1 MISIRKLVKSN
12 INLIGLLNQNN
23 YFNRI
28 SKSDFHLGR
37 AYQEKVD
44 KGEIQ
49 CDTAQLALLKEL
61 EPLYHGL
68 IELKR
73 NNNHANTPNTTG
85 SIFGFLNNKDSSS
98 NDQDNL
104 SLQSIYIWGGPGCG
118 KSFCMDFF
126 YDMVPFKKKKRVHFH
141 HFMIDVHKSIHKI
154 GDLKKVAAQIALK
167 YELICFDEFQVT
179 DIADAMILKSLFDY
193 LFAQGTIVVSTS
205 NRPPDDLYKNGLQ
218 RALFVP
224 FINYLKEHAKVI
236 EVVSETDYRLGSLE
250 EMEQFQGNTSPV
262 SSSSSSSSS
271 SSLLSDKTRASNF
284 LNVRSKGAAELF
296 DQLFQEARLTDP
308 SPIKEVILD
317 VYGHKLVIPEA
328 VPSLKLAK
336 MSFSHICGNA
346 FGAADYIEIA
356 ERYRTIFLY
365 EVPQLDDRNE
375 IRRFI
380 TLVDSLYEGRCRL
393 VILTEN
399 CSDPFKLLVQ
409 ESLPTGDESFAYA
422 RTASRLVEMT
432 RTSNFISSHNK
443 TVIGPET

>member
-1 MISIRKLVKSN
+1 MFSIRKLGNYN
-12 INLIGLLNQNN
+12 INLVRLLSKNN
-23 YFNRI
+23 NFNKI
-28 SKSDFHLGR
+28 SKSNFHLGR
-37 AYQEKVD
+37 VYQEKVD
-44 KGEIQ
+44 KGEIKY
-49 CDTAQLALLKEL
+49 DTAQIALLKEL
-61 EPLYHGL
+61 EPLYNGL

-73 NNNHANTPNTTG
+73 NSNHFNSPNTTG
-85 SIFGFLNNKDSSS
+85 SIFGFLNNS
-98 NDQDNL
+98 NNTSTNNQGDL

-126 YDMVPFKKKKRVHFH
+126 YDMIPFKKKTRVHFH

-154 GDLKKVAAQIALK
+154 GDLKKVAAQIASK

-193 LFAQGTIVVSTS
+193 IFAQGTIVVSTS

-224 FINYLKEHAKVI
+224 FINYLKENTKVI

-250 EMEQFQGNTSPV
+250 EMEQFQGKISPA
-262 SSSSSSSSS
+262 SSSSSSS
-271 SSLLSDKTRASNF
+271 SSLSDINRASNF
-284 LNVRSKGAAELF
+284 LNIRTEGTETLF
-296 DQLFQEARLTDP
+296 HHLFEEARYGCP
-308 SPIKEVILD
+308 VKEEVLE

-336 MSFSHICGNA
+336 MPFSHICGNA

-356 ERYRTIFLY
+356 QRYQTIFING
-365 EVPQLDDRNE
+365 VPQLDDRNE

-380 TLVDSLYEGRCRL
+380 TLVDALYEGRCRL
-393 VILTEN
+393 VIVTEN
-399 CSDPFKLLVQ
+399 CSDPFKLLAQ
-409 ESLPTGDESFAYA
+409 DSLPTGDESFAYA

-432 RTSNFISSHNK
+432 RTSNFIGSGNK